1 MEFFK
6 MHGTGNDFIFIEDF
20 ENKYKGEESNMAKK
34 LCHRR
39 FGVGADG
46 LVVVRNSEIAQAKME
61 IINSDGSWANMC
73 GNAIRCFSKY
83 CFEKNIVSTNVF
95 DIETGD
101 GVKTVEVFVD
111 DNKIVTEVKVFMG
124 EISFDGKLVP
134 LNNKESLIDEEII
147 VDKKSYRATTLCVGV
162 PHTVIIGEKNQYDV
176 EEGSKI
182 EKFNLFLEGTNV
194 NFVEIVDRDNIKVKT
209 WERGAGATYSCGTGC
224 SAAAVVCNK
233 LGHSNNLVNVYVP
246 GGKLKIKIEGNK
258 IYMIGPA
265 EYICR
270 GNSYQ

>member
-6 MHGTGNDFIFIEDF
+6 MHGTGNDFIFVEDF
-20 ENKYKGEESNMAKK
+20 DNKYKGKESDIAKK

-46 LVVVRNSEIAQAKME
+46 LVVVRNSDVAQAKME

-73 GNAIRCFSKY
+73 GNAIRCFAKY
-83 CFEKNIVSTNVF
+83 CFEKNVVKTTVF
-95 DIETGD
+95 DVETGD
-101 GVKTVEVFVD
+101 GIKTIEVFVD
-111 DNKIVTEVKVFMG
+111 ENNIVSEVKVFMG
-124 EISFDGKLVP
+124 EISFDGSLIP
-134 LNNKESLIDEEII
+134 LNNKENLIDENITVGE
-147 VDKKSYRATTLCVGV
+147 KEYRATSLLVGV
-162 PHTVIIGEKNQYDV
+162 PHTIIIGEKDQYNV

-194 NFVEIVDRDNIKVKT
+194 NFVEIIDRDNIKVKT

-224 SAAAVVCNK
+224 SASVVVTNK
-233 LGHSNNLVNVYVP
+233 LGHTNKIVNVYVP
-246 GGKLKIKIEGNK
+246 GGKLKIQLDGDK

-265 EYICR
+265 EFICK
-270 GNSYQ
+270 GHSY